1 MKKITTTEAR
11 KDLYNIIKE
20 VSFLQKPVEVTNKD
34 DSVVIISKSDWL
46 AIKESVHEL
55 KFERNVSR
63 QAFIV
68 FEKNGI
74 ELFEIAQINYDG
86 TIESYYEDIPD
97 DIQERIQLEAKKY
110 PNQANEQ
117 LSLIK
122 DKWMDLEKDE
132 RAGDSY
138 QDLGNMMMI
147 TGETGFIKEFQEDLK
162 KLQQL
167 VTNNAAVKLLD
178 IEVDYWQSL
187 KILESYPESLD
198 HYQSIENVKILLRQF
213 INRLEMIELFS

>member
-55 KFERNVSR
+55 QFERNVSR

-86 TIESYYEDIPD
+86 TIEYYYEDVPD

-122 DKWMDLEKDE
+122 GKWMDLEKDE

-167 VTNNAAVKLLD
+167 VTNNVAVKLLD

-187 KILESYPESLD
+187 KILGSYPESLD
-198 HYQSIENVKILLRQF
+198 HYQSIDNVKILLRQF
-213 INRLEMIELFS
+213 INRLEIIELYS